1 MNYPLPPPAVYKMD
15 KIKSV
20 KPHDTHILFGY
31 QGRDYKFM
39 SFVSNRAE
47 NAFYFRL
54 YRQQTV
60 SDAAEESDI
69 IRIQLPNSAPESF
82 EGGRLS
88 VMDDRLTQSRIIK
101 RSRHSAH
108 GDPLAQ
114 SGANITILSIAP
126 EHPSKMVDINNRD
139 PLDIHFALGGD
150 VQPFVVNFIIHRKS
164 SSEMPLANANDLM
177 GGRFIQCKFEDMDFD
192 LLITMSKVETDAD
205 GGKVN
210 WPPHS
215 VVLKRLG
222 Q

>member
-1 MNYPLPPPAVYKMD
+1 MEKV
-15 KIKSV
+15 KSV
-20 KPHDTHILFGY
+20 KPHDTRILFGY

-39 SFVSNRAE
+39 SFIANKTD
-47 NAFYFRL
+47 NALYFRL
-54 YRQQTV
+54 YRKQIAPDIT
-60 SDAAEESDI
+60 EESDI
-69 IRIQLPNSAPESF
+69 IRIQLPDSEPESF

-88 VMDDRLTQSRIIK
+88 VMDDRLTQSKIIK
-101 RSRHSAH
+101 RIRHSAN

-114 SGANITILSIAP
+114 AGANITILAVAP
-126 EHPSKMVDINNRD
+126 EHPSKMVDINGRD

-150 VQPFVVNFIIHRKS
+150 VQPFVVNFIVHRKS
-164 SSEMPLANANDLM
+164 CSELPLANANDLM

-205 GGKVN
+205 DGKVN

-222 Q
+222 